1 MTTVYYC
8 TKAILLLTFA
18 YLLTKKS
25 AKNETLRGA
34 LVISGALTLA
44 GIAIAVAGAIFEGFF
59 LE

>member
-1 MTTVYYC
+1 M
-8 TKAILLLTFA
+8 KAILLLVFA

-25 AKNETLRGA
+25 ARNETLREA